1 MVLRQ
6 RKPYIRA
13 RVLEKADRARGRGRL
28 KKAIAGYRQV
38 LQADP
43 KDAAVHGKIA
53 PLLARTGQ
61 PSEALASFEAAARI
75 HLGAGFSDRALSI
88 VVQAAR
94 FFPERASFW
103 EAASRLHLR
112 RGRRVDAAT
121 VLTKGGTRVG
131 AAAPA
136 EGVRLLRLAL
146 AVDTWNV
153 GTRLALA
160 RLLRRQQRRAEARA
174 LLEELAPRLSGQDLR
189 RVRRALF
196 WIAPTPAA
204 GWRWLRAALR
214 GR

>member
-75 HLGAGFSDRALSI
+75 HLDAGFSDRALS
-88 VVQAAR
+88 
-94 FFPERASFW
+94 
-103 EAASRLHLR
+103 
-112 RGRRVDAAT
+112 T
-121 VLTKGGTRVG
+121 
-131 AAAPA
+131 
-136 EGVRLLRLAL
+136 
-146 AVDTWNV
+146 
-153 GTRLALA
+153 LA
-160 RLLRRQQRRAEARA
+160 RLLRRQQRRADARA

>member
-1 MVLRQ
+1 MVLWQ
-6 RKPYIRA
+6 RKPYNRV
-13 RVLEKADRARGRGRL
+13 RVLEKADRARARGRL

-38 LQADP
+38 LQANP

-61 PSEALASFEAAARI
+61 PSEAVASFEAAARI
-75 HLGAGFSDRALSI
+75 HLDAGFSERALAI

-94 FFPERASFW
+94 FFPKRANFW
-103 EAASRLHLR
+103 EAASRLHRL
-112 RGRRVDAAT
+112 RGRRVDAAV
-121 VLTKGGTRVG
+121 VLTKGGTQIG
-131 AAAPA
+131 AATPA

-146 AVDTWNV
+146 EADTWNV
-153 GTRLALA
+153 GARLALA
-160 RLLRRQQRRAEARA
+160 RLLRRQRRRADARA

-196 WIAPTPAA
+196 RIAPTPAA
-204 GWRWLRAALR
+204 GWRWLRAALG